1 MDDAT
6 RLLRWR
12 LILGAESQQSF
23 ERMGGC
29 ALEGEAALMDQAL
42 DAIYQHGAAS
52 ADGRKSG
59 GRGAGR
65 EMSSPRLVRWLGDIR
80 SLFNR
85 DLVTI
90 LQEDAVERCGLK
102 QLLLEPELLDNLEPD
117 MSLASMLLN
126 LMEQVPERSK
136 ENVRNFIRRIV
147 EEIDRLLAD
156 DIRRAVTAGLDRR
169 QHSPIPSAAALD
181 YRTTI
186 ARGLRNYQP
195 ELGIIIPERFY
206 FFARNHIAAH
216 RRTVILDIDQ
226 SGSMSESIIYASVVA
241 CVLASMAAL
250 KTHVVAF
257 DTSVVDLTERCED
270 PVDML
275 FGFQLGGGTD
285 IERSLAYCGQL
296 VEQPSR
302 TLLFLISDLDEGGN
316 QAGMLRRLEEFRHSG
331 VTVICLLAVTN
342 GGKPY
347 YNADMA
353 KRVAALGIPCFACH
367 PERLP
372 QLLDAALRG
381 RDIASLFAEKG
392 VNGRAG

>member
-1 MDDAT
+1 MDDTT

-181 YRTTI
+181 FRTTI
-186 ARGLRNYQP
+186 ARGLKNYQP
-195 ELGIIIPERFY
+195 ELGIIIPESFY

-226 SGSMSESIIYASVVA
+226 SGSMSESIIYTSVVA

-302 TLLFLISDLDEGGN
+302 TLLFLISDLDEAAIRLACCGGW
-316 QAGMLRRLEEFRHSG
+316 RSSG
-331 VTVICLLAVTN
+331 T
-342 GGKPY
+342 
-347 YNADMA
+347 
-353 KRVAALGIPCFACH
+353 LG
-367 PERLP
+367 
-372 QLLDAALRG
+372 
-381 RDIASLFAEKG
+381 
-392 VNGRAG
+392 

>member
-1 MDDAT
+1 MDDTT

-42 DAIYQHGAAS
+42 DAIFQHGVAS

-181 YRTTI
+181 FRTTI
-186 ARGLRNYQP
+186 ARGLKNYQP
-195 ELGIIIPERFY
+195 ELGIIIPESFY

-226 SGSMSESIIYASVVA
+226 SGS
-241 CVLASMAAL
+241 
-250 KTHVVAF
+250 
-257 DTSVVDLTERCED
+257 
-270 PVDML
+270 
-275 FGFQLGGGTD
+275 
-285 IERSLAYCGQL
+285 
-296 VEQPSR
+296 
-302 TLLFLISDLDEGGN
+302 
-316 QAGMLRRLEEFRHSG
+316 
-331 VTVICLLAVTN
+331 
-342 GGKPY
+342 
-347 YNADMA
+347 
-353 KRVAALGIPCFACH
+353 
-367 PERLP
+367 
-372 QLLDAALRG
+372 
-381 RDIASLFAEKG
+381 
-392 VNGRAG
+392 

>member
-1 MDDAT
+1 MDDTT

-102 QLLLEPELLDNLEPD
+102 QLLEPELLDNLEPD

-181 YRTTI
+181 FRTTI
-186 ARGLRNYQP
+186 ARGLKNYRP
-195 ELGIIIPERFY
+195 ELGIIIPESFY

-226 SGSMSESIIYASVVA
+226 SGSMSESIIYTSVVA